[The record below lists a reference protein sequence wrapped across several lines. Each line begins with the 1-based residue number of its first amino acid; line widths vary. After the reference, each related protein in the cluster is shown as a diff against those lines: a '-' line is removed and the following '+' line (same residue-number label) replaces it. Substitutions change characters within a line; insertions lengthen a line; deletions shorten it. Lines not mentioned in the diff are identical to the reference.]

1 MVCAMCCNT
10 RTKFLIE
17 NAQTNLLFKYI
28 NVFTILIFW
37 YVLKKIPKNIKEKIA
52 LRRFIIINEY
62 S

>member
-10 RTKFLIE
+10 RSKFLIE

-37 YVLKKIPKNIKEKIA
+37 YFLKKFPKNIKEKITF
-52 LRRFIIINEY
+52 R
-62 S
+62 